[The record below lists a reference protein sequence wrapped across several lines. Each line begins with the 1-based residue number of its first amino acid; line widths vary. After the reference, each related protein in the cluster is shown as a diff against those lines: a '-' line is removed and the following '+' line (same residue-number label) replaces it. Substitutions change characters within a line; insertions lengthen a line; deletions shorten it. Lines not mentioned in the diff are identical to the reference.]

1 MLAHA
6 CEKKRRWLARD
17 EKAYKMA
24 FVVFRKFYEIN
35 FRSMKPRTYEDF
47 MESTHFTAFVKFGK
61 YALDI
66 QAINPEAFVEFL
78 LKAQVPMKNWT
89 VPFVYEQYVR
99 ELNKRES
106 AEAALERNI
115 LLMQQWEM
123 DSGLPWNEFFKH
135 VSPNLATAYIRS
147 GRLSPWVLY
156 TASTSHELLERMSD
170 EQLKMIEQYVD
181 PRFWQRKFVE
191 CQDDVNFI
199 KQLLQEAGV

>member
-6 CEKKRRWLARD
+6 CEKKRRWLSRD

-24 FVVFRKFYEIN
+24 FLVFRKFYDVN

-47 MESTHFTAFVKFGK
+47 MVSSHFTAFVKFGK
-61 YALDI
+61 YLLDI
-66 QAINPEAFVEFL
+66 QAINPEAFVDFL
-78 LKAQVPMKNWT
+78 LKAEVPMKNWT
-89 VPFVYEQYVR
+89 VGFVYEQYIR

-106 AEAALERNI
+106 AESAVSRNI

-123 DSGLPWNEFFKH
+123 ESGLPWNEFFKH

-156 TASTSHELLERMSD
+156 TAGTSHELMERFSE

-181 PRFWQRKFVE
+181 PRFWQRKFSEHKDEV
-191 CQDDVNFI
+191 DFI
-199 KQLLQEAGV
+199 KEILNEAGI